1 MPHTSTLGVFG
12 GGQLG
17 RMFCQAA
24 SALGYQTHV
33 FAPEAGCPASQVA
46 DSHTQ
51 ADYHD
56 FAEVEAFA
64 RSVAAATLEFE
75 NVPVATVEA
84 AGRHCPVR
92 PSGEALFTVQNRGR
106 EKRFLIGV
114 GVECAPFA
122 MVRSNDELQAAIAQI
137 GAPAV
142 LKTTQFGYDG
152 KGQTMVRDAS
162 QASDAWAYLGRHK
175 CVLEGFVSF
184 RRELSVV
191 VARDSQGATS
201 VCGPIEN
208 EHANHILDLS
218 VYPASCS
225 PATAAEA
232 RRVAVR
238 VAHELDVVG
247 VMCVEFFETEDG
259 RVLVNEVAPRPHNSG
274 HLTIEASPASQFEQ
288 QARTLAGLPLG
299 DFTPRGPAAMA
310 NLLGD
315 LWSEGEPNW
324 DRATALGATVHLYG
338 KTNPKPGRKMGH
350 LTVQA
355 GSPEEARTQ
364 AIAARS
370 SLHSA

>member
-1 MPHTSTLGVFG
+1 M
-12 GGQLG
+12 G

-24 SALGYQTHV
+24 SGLGFQTHV
-33 FAPEAGCPASQVA
+33 FAPESGCPASQVA
-46 DSHTQ
+46 TRHTQ

-64 RSVAAATLEFE
+64 HSVAGATLEFE

-106 EKRFLIGV
+106 EKRFLIGA
-114 GVECAPFA
+114 GVPCAPFA
-122 MVRSNDELQAAIAQI
+122 MVRTDDELRAAVESI
-137 GAPAV
+137 GVPAV

-152 KGQTMVRDAS
+152 KGQTILRDPSLAGE
-162 QASDAWAYLGRHK
+162 AWGYLGRHK
-175 CVLEGFVSF
+175 CVLEGFVTF
-184 RRELSVV
+184 RRELSVI
-191 VARDSQGATS
+191 VARDAEGNTS

-208 EHANHILDLS
+208 AHANHILEVS

-225 PATAAEA
+225 AETAAEA
-232 RRVAVR
+232 REVAERVAR
-238 VAHELDVVG
+238 ELDVVG
-247 VMCVEFFETEDG
+247 VLCVEFFETDDD

-288 QARTLAGLPLG
+288 QARVLAGLPLG

-315 LWSEGEPNW
+315 LWADDEPNW
-324 DRATALGATVHLYG
+324 DRARDLGATVHLYG
-338 KTNPKPGRKMGH
+338 KSNAKPGRKMGH
-350 LTVQA
+350 LTVLA
-355 GSPEEARTQ
+355 DSADEARRR
-364 AIAARS
+364 AIAARDS
-370 SLHSA
+370 IATR